1 MKQRGEEENMLFAK
15 KDFGT
20 TGRESLIAGGRG
32 GGGRSVLFWVSN
44 LFISEKV
51 LLLFFYFI
59 QGKVTE
65 K

>member
-1 MKQRGEEENMLFAK
+1 MKQRGEEKNMLFAK
-15 KDFGT
+15 MDFGT
-20 TGRESLIAGGRG
+20 TGRESVMAGRR
-32 GGGRSVLFWVSN
+32 GGGRSVLFWVSI
-44 LFISEKV
+44 LFISEKA